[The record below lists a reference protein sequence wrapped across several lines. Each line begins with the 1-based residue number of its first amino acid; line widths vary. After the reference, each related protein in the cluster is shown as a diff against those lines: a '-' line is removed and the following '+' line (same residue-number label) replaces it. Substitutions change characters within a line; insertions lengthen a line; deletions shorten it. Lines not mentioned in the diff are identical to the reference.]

1 MKSWLLKAREASN
14 LTPEDCASAMKCS
27 RNTYLSRE
35 NNPGS
40 LSISELNA
48 LHGVF
53 NEEGRSILWAA
64 LQDFRS

>member
-35 NNPGS
+35 NNPGT
-40 LSISELNA
+40 LSIIELNA

-53 NEEGRSILWAA
+53 NEKARLILWAA
-64 LQDFRS
+64 LQDFRA